1 MAFDKRLLYEIAK
14 NYYELEKTQSE
25 IASSLG
31 ISRSQV
37 SRALKQAK
45 DEGIVIVKVT
55 PPGLDFAYLED
66 ELRSTFGLSE
76 AVVISGKAGPSRLLT
91 QNLGM
96 AGAKY
101 LDETL
106 KHGHVVGV
114 SWGATLRELV
124 AALGSIKPDPRDIV
138 AVPLLGGQ
146 GQASPDLQV
155 NDIASRVSLAFSG
168 SHLYLH
174 APSFVDTP
182 KARDTM
188 MNDSNIRNVASKW
201 AEADVAVVG
210 IGCFAPPSTLL
221 EEGGFPSDELG
232 ELVSMGVV
240 GDMCMRFFDAQGAP
254 AATPLGERIIGA
266 SLDQLRS
273 IDSVVAVAGGENK
286 ATSILGAL
294 RTGVVDVLI
303 TDDITA
309 RRVLEMASG
318 HQQHGIGPNDKRS
331 N

>member
-14 NYYELEKTQSE
+14 NYYELDKTQSE

-45 DEGIVIVKVT
+45 DEGIVVVKLI
-55 PPGLDFAYLED
+55 PPGLDFADLE
-66 ELRSTFGLSE
+66 EKLRSTFGLSD

-96 AGAKY
+96 AGANY
-101 LDETL
+101 LDREL
-106 KHGHVVGV
+106 RPGQVIGV

-124 AALGSIKPDPRDIV
+124 AALGSIKPEPREIM
-138 AVPLLGGQ
+138 AIPLLGGQ

-155 NDIASRVSLAFSG
+155 NDIASRVAMAFGG

-182 KARDTM
+182 EARNMM

-201 AEADVAVVG
+201 AAADVAVVG
-210 IGCFAPPSTLL
+210 VGCFVPPSTLL
-221 EEGGFPSDELG
+221 EEGGFPPDEL
-232 ELVSMGVV
+232 EDLVRMGVV
-240 GDMCMRFFDAQGAP
+240 GDICMRFFDEQGQP
-254 AATPLGERIIGA
+254 VDTPLGDRIIGA
-266 SLDQLRS
+266 SLDQLRA
-273 IDSVVAVAGGENK
+273 IDCVVAVAGGVNK
-286 ATSILGAL
+286 AASILGAL

-303 TDDITA
+303 TDDLTA
-309 RRVLEMASG
+309 RRVLEIS
-318 HQQHGIGPNDKRS
+318 
-331 N
+331 